1 MKIDYPFDLKNKQ
14 IKPTSEDRKDFTSE
28 SSIINIDNL
37 DVVEIFG
44 VNNENLNFFEDQL
57 PIKVFQKGNQLNI
70 KGEKKYRNILRN
82 AILKTQQ
89 DLKSNRKGNNINLM
103 QENLKMQFLNEND
116 KIRNLTV
123 TKTAKLD
130 VIGKS
135 KMQNHYLDI
144 LQKKKIIF
152 AVGPAGTGKT
162 FLAVAAA
169 VSQLLDNKF
178 DRIILSRPA
187 VEAGEKLGF
196 LPGDLKEKVEPYLRP
211 LYDSLYDLMPSDIA
225 IRKIESAEIEIAP
238 LAFMRGR
245 TLNNS
250 FVILDEAQNATHT
263 QIKMFLTRCGKNSRM
278 VVTGDPS
285 QIDLNRKSDSG
296 LLKSIKI
303 LEKIDNIEVVELG
316 SKDIVR
322 DEMVTKIINA
332 YDSYDD
338 QIKDLFDQN
347 DFLVN
352 QSKYVRHSL
361 LSFGDP
367 LLFLCQDFPWFLI

>member
-1 MKIDYPFDLKNKQ
+1 MKNKLPNKVYKRNSIQ
-14 IKPTSEDRKDFTSE
+14 GL
-28 SSIINIDNL
+28 SSTTINIENSDAL
-37 DVVEIFG
+37 DIFG
-44 VNNENLNFFEDQL
+44 INNENIDFFEKKL
-57 PIKVFQKGNQLNI
+57 PLKIFQKGNQLVIQGNKKNI
-70 KGEKKYRNILRN
+70 D
-82 AILKTQQ
+82 ILKSAITQTINEKRVNKKN
-89 DLKSNRKGNNINLM
+89 DISYNSIKENLRMHISNDIKNIN
-103 QENLKMQFLNEND
+103 
-116 KIRNLTV
+116 I

-135 KMQNHYLDI
+135 KLQNTYLEI
-144 LQKKKIIF
+144 LQKNQIVF

-169 VSQLLDNKF
+169 VSQLLENKF

-196 LPGDLKEKVEPYLRP
+196 LPGDLKEKVDPYLRP

-225 IRKIESAEIEIAP
+225 LRKIQSSEIEIAP

-245 TLNNS
+245 TLKNS
-250 FVILDEAQNATHT
+250 FAILDEAQNATHN

-285 QIDLNRKSDSG
+285 QTDLNRRSDSG
-296 LLKSIKI
+296 LLRSIKI
-303 LEKIDNIEVVELG
+303 LSEIEGVSVINFG
-316 SKDIVR
+316 QKDIVR

-338 QIKDLFDQN
+338 QIKDLFDQKS
-347 DFLVN
+347 
-352 QSKYVRHSL
+352 Q
-361 LSFGDP
+361 
-367 LLFLCQDFPWFLI
+367 